1 LLQRVSNTLFHAG
14 FFVHTAR
21 LGIYLLACQRSS
33 VSHRGPLLRC
43 VERHHHKLN
52 TVFHKNLNVKNKFVC
67 QSNTRQRLPVN
78 RNGSSMRLPPFS
90 VVVVLLF
97 LSAAPYHTD
106 ARVHSNHTT
115 RLRLLSSTPVKS
127 TVASIKAAAYG
138 VNRQSCSC
146 ANPQAV
152 PLELDSTTRSSN
164 DDEYFTG

>member
-1 LLQRVSNTLFHAG
+1 M
-14 FFVHTAR
+14 
-21 LGIYLLACQRSS
+21 
-33 VSHRGPLLRC
+33 
-43 VERHHHKLN
+43 
-52 TVFHKNLNVKNKFVC
+52 NKFVC

-115 RLRLLSSTPVKS
+115 RLRLLSSTPVNS

-164 DDEYFTG
+164 DDEYFTGRKLSAHVAYGEKEDSLLCHALPLARPGGECGAQIAVCPR